1 MAEPAAVLADSG
13 GVQKNRTYLGVSVFH
28 VRANTEW
35 PVTAR
40 HRTNVLVGLKP
51 AQITE
56 IPQRLAVETTA
67 IEPPPLWD
75 GKTSERTAYFIVG

>member
-35 PVTAR
+35 PV
-40 HRTNVLVGLKP
+40 
-51 AQITE
+51 
-56 IPQRLAVETTA
+56 ETTA